1 MGHSMGIQDM
11 ERGQLST
18 EPAPGP
24 VVTTDLL
31 LPVLEEAAKPKGNQL
46 ENRFQD
52 KDNGEDVI
60 ANLQG
65 FVKNL
70 GCGHKTGV
78 RC

>member
-1 MGHSMGIQDM
+1 MW
-11 ERGQLST
+11 QLST
-18 EPAPGP
+18 EPAADP
-24 VVTTDLL
+24 VATRDLL
-31 LPVLEEAAKPKGNQL
+31 LPVLEEAAKPEGNKL

-70 GCGHKTGV
+70 G
-78 RC
+78 